1 MEIITEWRLYVVNG
15 GYFISHFQLIV
26 CDLEEIWYLDE
37 ILFLGFNHK
46 AHLCV
51 FVYLFLY
58 SAQYLHILQ
67 DSERYLTHPTAQ
79 VQSQLTSNSH
89 SPN

>member
-1 MEIITEWRLYVVNG
+1 MTNQRLKKGQYG
-15 GYFISHFQLIV
+15 AGADGSSFYTSMSQP
-26 CDLEEIWYLDE
+26 EESE
-37 ILFLGFNHK
+37 PEN
-46 AHLCV
+46 
-51 FVYLFLY
+51 

>member
-1 MEIITEWRLYVVNG
+1 MKH
-15 GYFISHFQLIV
+15 YFKLTLIV
-26 CDLEEIWYLDE
+26 Y
-37 ILFLGFNHK
+37 
-46 AHLCV
+46 

-67 DSERYLTHPTAQ
+67 DSERYLTHLTAQ
-79 VQSQLTSNSH
+79 VQSQLTSTSH